1 MCRRVHLF
9 IIGKTRQKLEIVLA
23 QVFFPLHTKGMCA
36 FRSFLFSS
44 RKTFNPLSLN
54 AQLCPLDSV
63 YWGFSFFEI
72 LLSSSFL
79 LTTLMKEE
87 LESGN
92 DSHRSLGE
100 FETVFKPY
108 SMVQTGHKIV
118 FHA

>member
-23 QVFFPLHTKGMCA
+23 QVFFFLQPKGMCA

-44 RKTFNPLSLN
+44 RKTFYPLSLN
-54 AQLCPLDSV
+54 AQLRPLASV
-63 YWGFSFFEI
+63 DWGFSFFEI
-72 LLSSSFL
+72 LLSYSFL

-87 LESGN
+87 IESGN
-92 DSHRSLGE
+92 ESHRSLGE
-100 FETVFKPY
+100 FKPLFKPY
-108 SMVQTGHKIV
+108 SMAQTGHKIV